1 MMFAF
6 DRETSTSH
14 RKSAIH
20 HANFALK
27 TSKPICKT
35 GISAFLTVPLAQS
48 RRVELYSSESI
59 DDGVSVPYTK
69 CFFLAANFF

>member
-1 MMFAF
+1 MIFAF
-6 DRETSTSH
+6 DSESSTSYCNG
-14 RKSAIH
+14 AIY
-20 HANFALK
+20 HASFASNIP
-27 TSKPICKT
+27 TPICKT
-35 GISAFLTVPLAQS
+35 GISAFLTVPLAQL